1 MSKTAFR
8 PKCLYHRFILAQWL
22 QGAPCI
28 HKKYFN
34 TPRNHVFSYA
44 KSNSPKQRSKSE
56 HRPNFSQL
64 TAMMI
69 HRCNLYLQELEWK
82 KPSLARR
89 SCLQNHLKNPSFFY
103 GFLRV
108 TTGFLRVSYG
118 LENPGFF
125 WKPGV
130 LRVRTGFLR
139 FTTGF
144 LRVLNSTIKKPK
156 KSIIF
161 HRGEEIWPWDPQ
173 IPATNVGFLFKFNF
187 KVRKRSLRGKVR
199 KNASL

>member
-1 MSKTAFR
+1 M
-8 PKCLYHRFILAQWL
+8 
-22 QGAPCI
+22 
-28 HKKYFN
+28 HKKDFN
-34 TPRNHVFSYA
+34 KPRNPVFTYA
-44 KSNSPKQRSKSE
+44 DWHWPTKSR
-56 HRPNFSQL
+56 HRPTFSPL
-64 TAMMI
+64 TAMIMWF
-69 HRCNLYLQELEWK
+69 H
-82 KPSLARR
+82 SALARIEVKNA
-89 SCLQNHLKNPSFFY
+89 LFGPLELPLNTTLKTHLFST

-108 TTGFLRVSYG
+108 STGFLRVSYG
-118 LENPGFF
+118 LENPSFF

-161 HRGEEIWPWDPQ
+161 HRGEEIWPWHPQ